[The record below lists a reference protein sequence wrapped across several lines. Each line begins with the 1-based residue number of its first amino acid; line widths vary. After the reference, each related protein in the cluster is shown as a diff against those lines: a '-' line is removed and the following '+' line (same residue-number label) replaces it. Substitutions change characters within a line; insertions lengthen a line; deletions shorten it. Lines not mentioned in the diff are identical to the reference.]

1 MKKIEAIIK
10 EEQLNPVKTA
20 LESAGFVGMTIYSA
34 KGRGSSGGI
43 KLEWR
48 AGSYTVD
55 FLNRIIV
62 MLVVPEVECDAALQ
76 ALKQACGSE
85 GGTIITSP
93 VDSVIRLGSH

>member
-20 LESAGFVGMTIYSA
+20 LEGAGFVGMTIYSA

-55 FLNRIIV
+55 FLNRIVV
-62 MLVVPEVECDAALQ
+62 MLVVPEVECDTALAALRE
-76 ALKQACGSE
+76 ACGAE
-85 GGTIITSP
+85 GGTVFISP
-93 VDSVIRLGSH
+93 VEQVIRL